1 MICTVMCGNGAAI
14 GMAIIP
20 HRHRPIPKVHHRG
33 RTACFVAVAGTTMRA
48 IAGRRTAITAL
59 QTTAPTLLASA
70 WSPPSKQ
77 WLILSFL
84 LRLPCEIRSKFHGAK
99 ELCQKGVRDEQPKGK
114 ANMNRFLAAS
124 RVLEIEQRFYQN
136 EKGAYWSFCVRYLNG
151 GKIKMF
157 RKFWRILIGT
167 NHV

>member
-1 MICTVMCGNGAAI
+1 MCGNGAAI
-14 GMAIIP
+14 GMAVIP
-20 HRHRPIPKVHHRG
+20 HRHRPIPKGHHRG
-33 RTACFVAVAGTTMRA
+33 RTAWVVAVAGSTMRP
-48 IAGRRTAITAL
+48 IAGRRPATSTLQATA
-59 QTTAPTLLASA
+59 TTILASA

-84 LRLPCEIRSKFHGAK
+84 LRLPCEIRSKFHGAI
-99 ELCQKGVRDEQPKGK
+99 ELCKKGVRDEQPKGK
-114 ANMNRFLAAS
+114 ANINRLFAAS

-151 GKIKMF
+151 GKIKIF
-157 RKFWRILIGT
+157 RKFRRILIGT